1 MGDHPSIDRVDDR
14 TVHILRFTAGIHGRV
29 GGRIVGPFRLPW
41 GTFAS
46 FLVVA
51 GSVLL
56 AVLWAVLSRDNET
69 DGAPH

>member
-1 MGDHPSIDRVDDR
+1 MDRVDDR
-14 TVHILRFTAGIHGRV
+14 TVHILRFTAGIYGRV

-51 GSVLL
+51 GSILL
-56 AVLWAVLSRDNET
+56 AVLWAVLSHDNKP
-69 DGAPH
+69 DGASN